1 MSLEVIN
8 WVIIFIAL
16 ALIIATAIIK
26 KDKNLVTV
34 IGILGTFI
42 GIILWLLAF
51 DTNNI
56 AESISWLLNGLKTAF
71 ITSIFWLATSLFLW
85 LKEKK
90 EVWKDDSDF
99 LIEIRDELKKLNSW
113 EGEKNNEINI
123 LILDELKN
131 LNSSISWNNEWNLL
145 SQNKIL
151 KESFDNFAKE
161 ISENN
166 SKALIKAITE
176 VMNDFNSNI
185 NDQLGQ
191 NFKDLSGAIEKLII
205 WQDQYK
211 ENIINSTNTLKIS
224 QKSLE
229 KSGDLFEM
237 AAKNSQNFSS
247 ISQKLWNELVTL
259 NDSLKIFQQWNNE
272 FKGISSSFSDMS
284 EKMILW
290 IDSLSKNFTSKA
302 NIMVW
307 ESEKQITFMVNT
319 FATQSWDLKEAHSTI
334 LNRMKKDIEYYN
346 KEMSEQ
352 FLRIW
357 ARLEQQVQTLDE
369 QLWKELEKS
378 LNWLGQQLTSLSWKF
393 VSDYAELAKKL
404 EKLVK

>member
-334 LNRMKKDIEYYN
+334 LNRMKKDIEYSN

>member
-56 AESISWLLNGLKTAF
+56 ADSISWLLNGLKTAF

-334 LNRMKKDIEYYN
+334 LNRMKKDIEYSN

>member
-8 WVIIFIAL
+8 WIVIIVAL
-16 ALIIATAIIK
+16 VLIIGTAIIK

-34 IGILGTFI
+34 IGILGTFVW
-42 GIILWLLAF
+42 IILWLVAF
-51 DTNNI
+51 DTTDIWN
-56 AESISWLLNGLKTAF
+56 SISWLLSWLKTAF
-71 ITSIFWLATSLFLW
+71 ITSIFWLSTSLFLW

-90 EVWKDDSDF
+90 EIWKDDSDF
-99 LIEIRDELKKLNSW
+99 LIEIRDELKKINSN
-113 EGEKNNEINI
+113 ESKKDNEINLEI
-123 LILDELKN
+123 VKELKN
-131 LNSSISWNNEWNLL
+131 LNSSISGNNDWNLL
-145 SQNKIL
+145 SQNKML

-161 ISENN
+161 ISDNN

-185 NDQLGQ
+185 NDQLWQ
-191 NFKDLSGAIEKLII
+191 NFKELSSAIKNLLI
-205 WQDQYK
+205 WQEDYK
-211 ENIINSTNTLKIS
+211 ENIINSTKTLEAS

-229 KSGDLFEM
+229 QSSDLFEM

-247 ISQKLWNELVTL
+247 ISQKLWNELTTL

-272 FKGISSSFSDMS
+272 FRWISSSFKEMS
-284 EKMILW
+284 ENMILW

-307 ESEKQITFMVNT
+307 ESEKQITLMSTT
-319 FATQSWDLKEAHSTI
+319 FATQSSDLKEAHNAI
-334 LNRMKKDIEYYN
+334 LTRMKKDVDNSN

-378 LNWLGQQLTSLSWKF
+378 LSWLGQQLTALSWKF

-404 EKLVK
+404 DKLVK